1 MQSGDFRLAP
11 ALAGL
16 LVLGGL
22 GCNSLA
28 EVDVK
33 CGKLCLTAL
42 GPTVPGSSG
51 LLPFGIDAGLP
62 AQPDSSASVDAS
74 DDAGVEYDAPVASD
88 AALPVDTDGDASV
101 DGEAALSPGVPD
113 GGPPIAALDAGLPVN
128 AVEQVVPMQFNLV
141 LEELP
146 GVLAG
151 LDVDVRLLS
160 IEVTGATDLAFID
173 AIDIVLFAGKK
184 ASRASGD
191 AEAPA
196 ESVDA
201 GLSTVD
207 SDGGLLC
214 DTAGLLVASYSR
226 PSSGAGGTSIV
237 LTVTDPTLNLY
248 SCLKSAH
255 ANFDVRV
262 TLAPDALPASD
273 VPLNVTTCVSAH
285 VNAQWP

>member
-1 MQSGDFRLAP
+1 MHSGDLRLAP

-33 CGKLCLTAL
+33 CGKLCLTAP

-62 AQPDSSASVDAS
+62 AQPDSSPSVDANY
-74 DDAGVEYDAPVASD
+74 DAGAEHDQPVDSD
-88 AALPVDTDGDASV
+88 AARPVDTDGDAPV
-101 DGEAALSPGVPD
+101 DGETALAPGVPD
-113 GGPPIAALDAGLPVN
+113 GGPPAAALDAGLPNNVID
-128 AVEQVVPMQFNLV
+128 QMVPMQFNLV

-173 AIDIVLFAGKK
+173 AMDIVLFAGKK

-196 ESVDA
+196 GSMGA
-201 GLSTVD
+201 GLGTVG

-214 DTAGLLVASYSR
+214 DTAGLLVASYRS
-226 PSSGAGGTSIV
+226 PSSRVGGTSIA

-248 SCLKSAH
+248 SCLKSAP

-285 VNAQWP
+285 VNARWP